1 MAKKEYPQGSYGAY
15 LVDLIKNKDFTQ
27 EQFRTE
33 LKVSK
38 TYLVD
43 IFNGRLKPPAPD
55 MQEKMIRVL
64 KLTDK
69 EKAVFYNKS
78 AEGRKEIPKDI
89 FDYLTSNPDEM
100 TKLRERMRV

>member
-1 MAKKEYPQGSYGAY
+1 M
-15 LVDLIKNKDFTQ
+15 DLIKKKNFTQ

-55 MQEKMIRVL
+55 MQEKMVAVL

-69 EKAVFYNKS
+69 EKADFYNKS

-100 TKLRERMRV
+100 TKLRERMRT